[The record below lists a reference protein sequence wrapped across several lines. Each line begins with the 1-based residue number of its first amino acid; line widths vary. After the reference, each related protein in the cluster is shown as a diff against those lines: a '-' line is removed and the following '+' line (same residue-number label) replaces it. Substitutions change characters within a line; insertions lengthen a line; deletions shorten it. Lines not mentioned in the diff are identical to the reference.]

1 MGEVG
6 LDARIKQVRGVLAML
21 HAANQSAFR
30 SYLIPFENLGEGL
43 AVGKLPVMGVCSL
56 EEAMEYVNASAQE
69 QERMRRMRKT
79 DGRVRQKAG
88 WKKKRK
94 QPDFA
99 LLMRNGGSKA
109 RCNDCSCRSP

>member
-69 QERMRRMRKT
+69 QERMRRDAEDRWQSQAK
-79 DGRVRQKAG
+79 GRME
-88 WKKKRK
+88 KKKK
-94 QPDFA
+94 NA
-99 LLMRNGGSKA
+99 GLCIAVRNGGSKA